1 MFKPLSVGFGGLL
14 SLFLVACFTST
25 TIEQSWRAPDVKL
38 EALRN
43 VVTVYIA
50 PDGSIRRTIEDE
62 MASKLARKGIRA
74 TPMYTVMSED
84 DMLDRDRAK
93 ARLIAAGFDGVV
105 AIRLVS
111 KESFASS
118 FDDYWGSAWPSMYD
132 PNYAFTE
139 VVVRVETNV
148 YSLASDELLWSAL
161 SRTIDPASSRTVVD
175 EVTTLV
181 AGELSTHGVVVGSRL
196 EAKRAR

>member
-1 MFKPLSVGFGGLL
+1 MFKPLRVCFGGLL
-14 SLFLVACFTST
+14 SLLLVACFGSST
-25 TIEQSWRAPDVKL
+25 TIEQSWRAPDVELDK
-38 EALRN
+38 LRN

-62 MASKLARKGIRA
+62 MASKLVRKGIRA
-74 TPMYTVMSED
+74 KPMYMVLTEED
-84 DMLDRDRAK
+84 LLDRDRAK

-111 KESFASS
+111 RESSAGSL
-118 FDDYWGSAWPSMYD
+118 DDYWGSAWPSVYD
-132 PNYAFTE
+132 PNYAFTD

-148 YSLASDELLWSAL
+148 YSLANNELVWSAL
-161 SRTIDPASSRTVVD
+161 SRTIDPATSRTVVE

-181 AGELSTHGVVVGSRL
+181 AGELAARGVVISSR
-196 EAKRAR
+196 R

>member
-1 MFKPLSVGFGGLL
+1 MSDNERLLESWKPEFH
-14 SLFLVACFTST
+14 A
-25 TIEQSWRAPDVKL
+25 QY
-38 EALRN
+38 EADERN
-43 VVTVYIA
+43 
-50 PDGSIRRTIEDE
+50 
-62 MASKLARKGIRA
+62 
-74 TPMYTVMSED
+74 
-84 DMLDRDRAK
+84 
-93 ARLIAAGFDGVV
+93 AAQQ
-105 AIRLVS
+105 
-111 KESFASS
+111 S